1 MSRSYAEQLVGNLDN
16 SFYNKQRD
24 VAQQT
29 YKTNWENLQ
38 NQYKNL
44 QEKLK
49 KQQEEANI
57 AFNEGLSSVAE
68 NSYDRMSSANQNLAN
83 RGLTSSGLGNLAK
96 QQDITAKGQ
105 DVLDLLGSSGDI
117 SINTANQLASGNTSL
132 ANKVNSLG
140 KDLSDLL
147 GDIGDAETEAQM
159 EQNAILADISE
170 GKVARDEANE
180 LAAKQRALSRSSS
193 GSNNYNDEIEE
204 FYKRQAL
211 SEILVSPTLSDAQKS
226 QLLQINYGYNN
237 PQEIVKAYNDN
248 VNAQTNYDNQIADL
262 EERIRKENKVSK
274 AYNREAENLIKE
286 INDSDTRKSWMNSD
300 NVSGR
305 NAYETLYN
313 YVNGIGNVSKNDA
326 ANAYANLMGSM
337 SALTEKNYIMD
348 AVDNILNPKE
358 SETTRQLNELK
369 NAGITYS
376 DLAELLYGNK

>member
-24 VAQQT
+24 VAQQS

-57 AFNEGLSSVAE
+57 AFNKGLSSVAE

-83 RGLTSSGLGNLAK
+83 RGLTSSGLGHLAK

-180 LAAKQRALSRSSS
+180 LAAKQRALSGSSS
-193 GSNNYNDEIEE
+193 GSNDYDDEIEE

-248 VNAQTNYDNQIADL
+248 VNAQTNYDNQIAEL
-262 EERIRKENKVSK
+262 EDAIRLENNISNS
-274 AYNREAENLIKE
+274 YNREAENLIKE
-286 INDSDTRKSWMNSD
+286 INDSDTRKSWMNSND
-300 NVSGR
+300 KFKR

-313 YVNGIGNVSKNDA
+313 YINDLGNVSKKDA
-326 ANAYANLMGSM
+326 ANAYANLMGNMAAS
-337 SALTEKNYIMD
+337 TQKNYIMD

-358 SETTRQLNELK
+358 SETTKQLNELK